1 MDIKREEK
9 TFEEVVRS
17 YFPYKIVDDKQPTIK
32 KDKKKPKP
40 IDRRVKK

>member
-9 TFEEVVRS
+9 TFEEVVHS
-17 YFPYKIVDDKQPTIK
+17 YFPYKVEDKPATVK
-32 KDKKKPKP
+32 KDKHKPKP

>member
-9 TFEEVVRS
+9 TFEEVVHS
-17 YFPYKIVDDKQPTIK
+17 YFPYKVDDKPSTVK
-32 KDKKKPKP
+32 KDKRKPKP